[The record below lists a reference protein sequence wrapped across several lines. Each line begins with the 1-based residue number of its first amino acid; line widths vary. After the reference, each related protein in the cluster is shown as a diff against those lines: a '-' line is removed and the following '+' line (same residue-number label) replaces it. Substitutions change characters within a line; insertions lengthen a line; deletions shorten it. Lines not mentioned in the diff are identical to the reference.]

1 MAFGMGANI
10 PDTQTVIHCDPPS
23 GADNYLQGVGHVGRD
38 GALSHAILV
47 VLCDTQSS
55 AMKKHV
61 MKGDVCQSSLLPK
74 LSGGDHDV
82 GQL

>member
-1 MAFGMGANI
+1 MAFGMGVNI
-10 PDTQTVIHCDPPS
+10 PDTQTVIHFDSPS
-23 GADNYLQGVGHVGRD
+23 GVDNYLQEVGHVGKD

-47 VLCDTQSS
+47 VLWDTQSS

-61 MKGDVCQSSLLPK
+61 MKGDVCHSSVLPK